1 MIKYLIQFKL
11 NQTVIRFR
19 RMLLFAILIFPYAKA
34 LAQPSG
40 IGIVNLMDSI
50 LIYKHV
56 GLTGFKDKLDTFG
69 CQLNCK
75 KYIDQEL
82 TRILSSRYTISLISM
97 PFSLISPNGNIN
109 ISLNDNKE
117 AQTWITHLK
126 NQFDF
131 IIFVETGEQDD
142 IMDPKKQKLRSTGLY
157 SRGNPGKS
165 WVAVFNTTRFTAIR
179 TSNLEIVNYDL
190 SGMDYLLPIN
200 NYQFSKQDLLIDPE
214 MLPLIRSE
222 LIRLIDYKLEFFLTD
237 SYIMPEAEY
246 NKLKP
251 VETE

>member
-1 MIKYLIQFKL
+1 
-11 NQTVIRFR
+11 
-19 RMLLFAILIFPYAKA
+19 
-34 LAQPSG
+34 
-40 IGIVNLMDSI
+40 MDSA

-56 GLTGFKDKLDTFG
+56 GLTGFKDKLDTFD
-69 CQLNCK
+69 CQLNSK

-82 TRILSSRYTISLISM
+82 TRILSARYTVSFISM
-97 PFSLISPNGNIN
+97 PPALISPNGNI
-109 ISLNDNKE
+109 IHSLNGNKE
-117 AQTWITHLK
+117 VQTWISRLK
-126 NQFDF
+126 NQLDF

-165 WVAVFNTTRFTAIR
+165 WVAVLNTTSFTAIR

-200 NYQFSKQDLLIDPE
+200 NYQFSRQGLLIDPE
-214 MLPLIRSE
+214 MLSLIRSE

>member
-1 MIKYLIQFKL
+1 MIKYLNEYKL
-11 NQTVIRFR
+11 KQTLIRFSIPIFLVI
-19 RMLLFAILIFPYAKA
+19 LLFPCEKA
-34 LAQPSG
+34 CAQTSR
-40 IGIVNLMDSI
+40 IGIVNLLDSA
-50 LIYKHV
+50 LVYKHI
-56 GLTGFKDKLDTFG
+56 GLTGFKDKLDTFD
-69 CQLNCK
+69 CQFNCK
-75 KYIDQEL
+75 KYIDKEL
-82 TRILSSRYTISLISM
+82 TRILSSRYTISLISI
-97 PFSLISPNGNIN
+97 PGSLISPNGNIT

-117 AQTWITHLK
+117 AQTWITRLK

-165 WVAVFNTTRFTAIR
+165 WVAVFNTTRYTAIR

-190 SGMDYLLPIN
+190 SSMDYLLPIN
-200 NYQFSKQDLLIDPE
+200 NYQFSKQDLLIDPG

-237 SYIMPEAEY
+237 SYIMPNAEY

-251 VETE
+251 VKTE